1 MAGKLEGKVA
11 IITGA
16 GSGQGAAMTKLF
28 IEEGAKVVMADLNQA
43 GMDEVS
49 SDLSS
54 ESFRTVLCD
63 VSNDDQVKDVVD
75 TAVREFGGVDV
86 LCNVAGIGADF
97 QPLPEVPLDRV
108 QRQFDVNFFGA

>member
-1 MAGKLEGKVA
+1 MAGKVAGKVA

-28 IEEGAKVVMADLNQA
+28 IEEGAQVVMADLNEA
-43 GMDEVS
+43 GMQDVAEE
-49 SDLSS
+49 LNG
-54 ESFRTVLCD
+54 ESYRTVVCE
-63 VSNDDQVKDVVD
+63 VSNDDQVKEVGA

-97 QPLPEVPLDRV
+97 ELLPAVPLDRV
-108 QRQFDVNFFGA
+108 